1 MKTIVI
7 SKKIK
12 EYRKEYGI
20 TQKQLAELLDVSCQ
34 SVSKWERDSCYPDI
48 SLLPLIAETIGCSVD
63 DFFA

>member
-34 SVSKWERDSCYPDI
+34 SVSKWERDACYPDI
-48 SLLPLIAETIGCSVD
+48 ALLPLIAETIGCSVA

>member
-20 TQKQLAELLDVSCQ
+20 TQKQLAELLGVSCQ
-34 SVSKWERDSCYPDI
+34 SVSKWERDECYPDI
-48 SLLPLIAETIGCSVD
+48 VLLPQIAEAIGCPVD

>member
-34 SVSKWERDSCYPDI
+34 SVSKWERDECYPDI
-48 SLLPLIAETIGCSVD
+48 ALWPLIAETIGCSVD